1 MPPGTLA
8 VVNATMAWLQS
19 SLHIHV
25 PFAWLETCVEWVQE
39 EGGGGH
45 LTQQQINQQVLD
57 QWLLGDLRDLGHPVL
72 PGDLSGA
79 QKTELT
85 GTFCVQMDSLL
96 DISQPAYGQL
106 QKLRGKDCTNEEV
119 NSVTQATQ
127 RPWEAR
133 PTRMLLLQVTDG
145 VQNLEAMEYQPISAL
160 NTSLR
165 PGVKLQL
172 QGQMVCRLG
181 VLLLGPQNVK
191 VLGGEV
197 EDLVDRNNQG
207 RVLCGALGLPAEE
220 QPPGGAEEENAP
232 ALQEANHE
240 MEDLDPDDQEL
251 LASLEAQ
258 EELDRAQATAIR
270 DSGYGTGS
278 SITTQAH
285 PPFSR
290 GEYSTQS
297 HGRNP
302 VQARRIGL
310 GDQGDS
316 VLFDPTS
323 SIRSNQYEE
332 EPFPDEDFDDLPL
345 DELDSLVYQEGTN
358 EPAHLNSPRAHDG
371 PRGGSHSSAP
381 PSLRRPPT
389 AGPSASGL
397 GSSRSGAAKRLL
409 GPGTPKPSESSPGIP
424 EEAYIIPDDPD
435 LMDMDLEYCFQEE
448 MDTPQTSRG
457 LGVAVLPAVS
467 MPHPESTERTQG
479 PAMRLKDV
487 PSTDPVGRNSRPA
500 WNVDATLALTSPP
513 FTYLRLLQAKF
524 PGAPQRQGTS
534 VRIKAFIVTL
544 LGKLTSSTGAW
555 CVRAT
560 VSDGTGYLD
569 VELSDGVLSGLLG
582 FTVAQKGAMRRD
594 PSRRGELDAGMSR
607 CKEEMVDMCCVMTLG
622 FEEQGSKAVVTRIDP
637 VTEEDLGALEQRV
650 RGREKGK

>member
-57 QWLLGDLRDLGHPVL
+57 QWLLADLRDLGHPVL

-207 RVLCGALGLPAEE
+207 RVLCGALGLPAEV

-232 ALQEANHE
+232 ALQQANHE

-345 DELDSLVYQEGTN
+345 DELDSLVFQEGTN
-358 EPAHLNSPRAHDG
+358 EPAHLNSTRAHDE

-389 AGPSASGL
+389 PGPSASGL

-409 GPGTPKPSESSPGIP
+409 GPVTPKPSESSPGIP

-448 MDTPQTSRG
+448 MDTPQTSN
-457 LGVAVLPAVS
+457 S
-467 MPHPESTERTQG
+467 
-479 PAMRLKDV
+479 
-487 PSTDPVGRNSRPA
+487 STDPVGPNSRPP

-534 VRIKAFIVTL
+534 VRVKAFIVTL

-582 FTVAQKGAMRRD
+582 FTVAQKGAMKRD

>member
-1 MPPGTLA
+1 WSVSE

-197 EDLVDRNNQG
+197 EDLVDRNNQVG
-207 RVLCGALGLPAEE
+207 SAPSLYKGLPSSTPAGFL
-220 QPPGGAEEENAP
+220 QPRGP
-232 ALQEANHE
+232 L
-240 MEDLDPDDQEL
+240 
-251 LASLEAQ
+251 
-258 EELDRAQATAIR
+258 
-270 DSGYGTGS
+270 
-278 SITTQAH
+278 
-285 PPFSR
+285 

-332 EPFPDEDFDDLPL
+332 VPFPDEDFDDLPL

-358 EPAHLNSPRAHDG
+358 EPARLNSPRAHDE

-389 AGPSASGL
+389 PGPSASGL
-397 GSSRSGAAKRLL
+397 GSN
-409 GPGTPKPSESSPGIP
+409 
-424 EEAYIIPDDPD
+424 
-435 LMDMDLEYCFQEE
+435 
-448 MDTPQTSRG
+448 
-457 LGVAVLPAVS
+457 
-467 MPHPESTERTQG
+467 
-479 PAMRLKDV
+479 
-487 PSTDPVGRNSRPA
+487 PVGRNSRPS

-637 VTEEDLGALEQRV
+637 VTEEDLGALDSEWRRV
-650 RGREKGK
+650 EVSAK

>member
-1 MPPGTLA
+1 MPLGGTQA
-8 VVNATMAWLQS
+8 AVNATMAWLQS
-19 SLHIHV
+19 SWHIHV

-39 EGGGGH
+39 EGGGGR
-45 LTQQQINQQVLD
+45 LTQHQINQQVLD
-57 QWLLGDLRDLGHPVL
+57 QWLLADLRDLGHPVL
-72 PGDLSGA
+72 PGDLSLA

-85 GTFCVQMDSLL
+85 GTFCVQASLMDSLL

-119 NSVTQATQ
+119 TSVTQATQ

-145 VQNLEAMEYQPISAL
+145 VQNLEAMEYQTISAL

-220 QPPGGAEEENAP
+220 QHPGGAGEENPP
-232 ALQEANHE
+232 ALQQANHE
-240 MEDLDPDDQEL
+240 MEDLDLDDQEL

-258 EELDRAQATAIR
+258 EELGRAQGTAFM

-278 SITTQAH
+278 SITNQAY
-285 PPFSR
+285 PPLSR
-290 GEYSTQS
+290 SEYSTASQ
-297 HGRNP
+297 GRNP

-316 VLFDPTS
+316 VLFDPPS

-332 EPFPDEDFDDLPL
+332 EHFPDEDFDDLPL
-345 DELDSLVYQEGTN
+345 DELDSVVFQEGTN
-358 EPAHLNSPRAHDG
+358 ETAHLNSPQ
-371 PRGGSHSSAP
+371 SHNE
-381 PSLRRPPT
+381 T
-389 AGPSASGL
+389 
-397 GSSRSGAAKRLL
+397 
-409 GPGTPKPSESSPGIP
+409 T
-424 EEAYIIPDDPD
+424 D
-435 LMDMDLEYCFQEE
+435 LMDMDMDYCFLEE

-457 LGVAVLPAVS
+457 LGGAVPAAIS
-467 MPHPESTERTQG
+467 TPHPESTDRTQG
-479 PAMRLKDV
+479 PAMRSSASAVDM
-487 PSTDPVGRNSRPA
+487 PSTELVGHNSRPSG
-500 WNVDATLALTSPP
+500 NVDATLALTSPP
-513 FTYLRLLQAKF
+513 FTYLRLLHAKF
-524 PGAPQRQGTS
+524 PEPQQRRGTS
-534 VRIKAFIVTL
+534 MRIKAFIVTL
-544 LGKLTSSTGAW
+544 LGKLTSSTGTW

-569 VELSDGVLSGLLG
+569 VELSDRVLTGLLG
-582 FTVAQKGAMRRD
+582 FTVAQKGAMKRD
-594 PSRRGELDAGMSR
+594 PSRRGELEAGMSR
-607 CKEEMVDMCCVMTLG
+607 CKEEMVDMCCVMTLE
-622 FEEQGSKAVVTRIDP
+622 FEEQGNKAVVTGIDP

-650 RGREKGK
+650 RGSEKGK